1 MTFTASVT
9 KRDRKRRLGDGS
21 VVVQTR
27 YVVNFREPRTRQRK
41 QLFFDRHK
49 DALAMRDALVASVA
63 TDTYQAVQADL
74 TVAQAVE
81 YWLQARRGDVKK
93 GTWASYRHASSYITG
108 PLLVGTK
115 LERHVFTRT
124 GKTPDGATFMDMLGP
139 IAIADLTTA
148 DIRNWHRSLTTQV
161 SSYTAYV
168 AKKFLRAALALAA
181 EDFQLRVPTMPTQLG
196 RGKFKK
202 KKTILAL
209 PQIQQ
214 LLQAAWKDELRGI
227 YYAFPF
233 LTGVRPSEQLAL
245 LWRDVDLQAGT
256 VRIRRMQEVD
266 CSLTELTKSAAGT
279 RDVPICPLLKLMLSR
294 WQQSCPSASQD
305 ARVFPGLGN
314 VAKTQHKKRGEPLS
328 YANFLRTY
336 WRPTFE
342 LLGLPYVTP
351 HSARHSFIST
361 LQAAGI
367 EVGLVA
373 KLAGHSNAVVT
384 LAHYT
389 QAVRG
394 GEAAVTALQTAYGEI
409 GSRAGD
415 RGSEA
420 TAVPGA

>member
-1 MTFTASVT
+1 M
-9 KRDRKRRLGDGS
+9 L
-21 VVVQTR
+21 QTR
-27 YVVNFREPRTRQRK
+27 YVVNFREPKTHQRK

-63 TDTYQAVQADL
+63 TDTYEAVQTDL
-74 TVAQAVE
+74 TVTQVVD

-115 LERHVFTRT
+115 LERHTFTRT
-124 GKTPDGATFMDMLGP
+124 GKTPDDAAFVDMLGP
-139 IAIADLTTA
+139 ILLADLTTA
-148 DIRNWHRSLTTQV
+148 DIRNWHRTLTTQV

-181 EDFQLRVPTMPTQLG
+181 EDFQLRVPILPTQLG
-196 RGKFKK
+196 RGKSKK
-202 KKTILAL
+202 KKAILTS
-209 PQIQQ
+209 PQIQL

-233 LTGVRPSEQLAL
+233 LTGSRPSEQLAL
-245 LWRDVDLQAGT
+245 LWRDVDLEAGV

-266 CSLTELTKSAAGT
+266 CTLTELTKSAAGT
-279 RDVPICPLLKLMLSR
+279 RDVPISPLLRLMLSR
-294 WQQSCPSASQD
+294 WQQSCPSAGPD

-314 VAKTQHKKRGEPLS
+314 VAKAQHKKRGGPLS

-336 WRPTFE
+336 WRPTFAT
-342 LLGLPYVTP
+342 LGLPYVTP

-394 GEAAVTALQTAYGEI
+394 GEAALTALETAYGEI
-409 GSRAGD
+409 GSRTGD
-415 RGSEA
+415 PGNGA
-420 TAVPGA
+420 TPPGVR